1 MLTVI
6 AILLAGGIAGFVLG
20 YHRGRRSP
28 DLQPQYVSTAPPAAW
43 AEDATFRRM
52 VSGDG

>member
-1 MLTVI
+1 VLTVI
-6 AILLAGGIAGFVLG
+6 AILMAGAIAGFALG

-28 DLQPQYVSTAPPAAW
+28 DLQPQYVSTAPSAAW
-43 AEDATFRRM
+43 AEDATFKRM

>member
-1 MLTVI
+1 MLTVFV
-6 AILLAGGIAGFVLG
+6 ILVAGGIAGFALG

-28 DLQPQYVSTAPPAAW
+28 DRQPQYVSTAPSAAW
-43 AEDATFRRM
+43 AEDATFKRM